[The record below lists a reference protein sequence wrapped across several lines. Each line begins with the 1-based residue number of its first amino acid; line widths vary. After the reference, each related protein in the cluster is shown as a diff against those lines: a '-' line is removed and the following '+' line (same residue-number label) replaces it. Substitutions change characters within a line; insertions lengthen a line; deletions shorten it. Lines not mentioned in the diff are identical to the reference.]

1 MRLFTAI
8 ELTDAARAAIAAE
21 QKRVVEALDRESVRL
36 RLVRPDQMH
45 LTLVFIGEVDEGR
58 GAAIAAVMAADIPIA
73 PFRIGLGG
81 VGAFPPRGAPRVLY
95 MDVVEGADA
104 AIELH
109 QFVSDRLAQVAVP
122 RDQRKFRPHLTLGR
136 WRDSRPSDRPRSST
150 RAEITALDA
159 TSVTLFQSRLSPT
172 GPAYTQVA
180 AARLACPSPC

>member
-8 ELTDAARAAIAAE
+8 ALTDAARAAIAAE
-21 QKRVVEALDRESVRL
+21 QKRVVEALDRESGRL
-36 RLVRPDQMH
+36 RLVRPEQMH

-58 GAAIAAVMAADIPIA
+58 AAAIAAVMAGDIPIA

-95 MDVVEGADA
+95 MDVVDGADA

-109 QFVSDRLAQVAVP
+109 RLVSDRLAQVDVP
-122 RDQRKFRPHLTLGR
+122 REQRKFRPHLTLGR
-136 WRDSRPSDRPRSST
+136 WRDGRPSDRPRSST
-150 RAEITALDA
+150 RAEIAAVDA
-159 TSVTLFQSRLSPT
+159 ASVTLFQSRLSPA

-180 AARLACPSPC
+180 AARLVCP